1 MSIKT
6 DIEAYTGDIDSPDIT
21 AQALQF
27 AKDGVRYIY
36 SILLTNPEMG
46 ERLSAES
53 ILNNSNGVT
62 LALTNVMSLDYVL
75 RNDGT
80 VDRPCIEGEPSMSGA
95 YYDVDSLHRGTI
107 TSPVYFIKN
116 NVLNIV
122 PEPSNAEPGKVGSI
136 TPDTTF
142 TLSQFQ
148 NNDYSVVSGL
158 LPELYSGVTL
168 YAAANV
174 LLTKMNAIGKPTD
187 SNLTTVTAGDVSS
200 DADRRDITKW
210 FDIVGDYIQDED
222 VELASAYLSKINS
235 YLQNYQMEL
244 TGDQSQYQWY
254 ESQYVKVS
262 QSLVAFLEPYVSG
275 A

>member
-27 AKDGVRYIY
+27 AKDGVKYIY
-36 SILLTNPEMG
+36 SVVLTNPEMG
-46 ERLSAES
+46 ERLSTES

-62 LALTNVMSLDYVL
+62 LPLTNVMSLDYIL

-80 VDRPCIEGEPSMSGA
+80 VDRPCVEGEPSMSGA
-95 YYDVDSLHRGTI
+95 YFDPASLHRATI
-107 TSPVYFIKN
+107 TGPVYYIKN
-116 NVLNIV
+116 NVLHIA
-122 PEPSNAEPGKVGSI
+122 PEPSNAEPGKVGAI

-142 TLSQFQ
+142 TLSQFL
-148 NNDYSVVSGL
+148 NNDYSIVSGL
-158 LPELYSGVTL
+158 LPELTRGVTL
-168 YAAANV
+168 FAAANV
-174 LLTKMNAIGKPTD
+174 LITKMNAIGKPTN

-210 FDIVGDYIQDED
+210 LDIVGDYIQDED

-262 QSLVAFLEPYVSG
+262 QALVSFLEPYVG
-275 A
+275 G